1 MSANSNDATI
11 VVTRRWPEAVEDR
24 LRETYPNVVLSIDD
38 KPLGEEGLR
47 HALRT
52 ADVLLPNV
60 SDRLTAQM
68 LLAPDVRTRFIG
80 NYGVGFSNIDV
91 EAARRAGIAVSN
103 TPGVL
108 TDATADLALTLMLM
122 VARRAG
128 EGERHVRAGEW
139 NGWRPTHMMGGDVT
153 GKTLGVIG
161 MGRIGRAVA
170 ERARHGFKMPV
181 VWFDNYV
188 GAECPVEDSERVDSI
203 TEVLATADFV
213 SLHMPGGDGNSHLIG
228 AAELAAMKRTAYLI
242 NTARGDVLDQEALAD
257 ALRRGTLAGAGLD
270 VYEGEPDVPIA
281 LQQLENAVLLPHL
294 GSATLGARTAMGML
308 VLENLAAFLAGAELP
323 CRVA

>member
-1 MSANSNDATI
+1 MSANYARI
-11 VVTRRWPEAVEDR
+11 VVTRRWPEAVEER
-24 LRETYPNVVLSIDD
+24 LRETYPNVVLSTDD
-38 KPLGEEGLR
+38 TPMDDEGLR

-60 SDRLTAQM
+60 SDRITADM
-68 LLAPDVRTRFIG
+68 LLAPDVQTRFIG

-91 EAARRAGIAVSN
+91 EAARKAGIAVSN

-139 NGWRPTHMMGGDVT
+139 TGWRPTHMMGGDVT

-161 MGRIGRAVA
+161 MGRIGKAVA
-170 ERARHGFKMPV
+170 ERAHHGFRMPV
-181 VWFDNYV
+181 VWFDKYA
-188 GAECPVEDSERVDSI
+188 GAECPVEDSRRVGSV
-203 TEVLATADFV
+203 TEVMATADYV
-213 SLHMPGGDGNSHLIG
+213 SLHMPGGDGNDHLIG
-228 AAELAAMKRTAYLI
+228 AAELAVMKPTAYLI
-242 NTARGDVLDQEALAD
+242 NTARGDVLDQEALAV
-257 ALRRGTLAGAGLD
+257 ALRKGSLAGAGLD
-270 VYEGEPDVPIA
+270 VYEGEPDVPMA
-281 LQQLENAVLLPHL
+281 LRQLENVVLLPHL
-294 GSATLGARTAMGML
+294 GSATLGVRTAMGML
-308 VLENLAAFLAGAELP
+308 VLDNLAAFLAGEELP